1 MKGVIVI
8 KKTILIISLIIV
20 FSLLAAAAYIYYVPD
35 PLNTVNEYIMAWQVR
50 EYQNIEDLL
59 TEESQGQISVDE
71 IQASYDNFLNQAGI
85 EMIDVIDVSKF
96 DGDFFHTEFKLR
108 VRIESR
114 YFDDQEVDYYIHLER
129 EGLIKW
135 KMVWNYQMIYP
146 GIRSG
151 DTFIRERSLAQR
163 GEIFDSKERPLA
175 VKGDVI
181 TVGVHPNRIENRE
194 DLVSKLSELLSLDAD
209 YVDGEIDR
217 YSNNPDWL
225 VPIKKLTEA
234 DYRLLEGE
242 LRQIPGVVFSRSSGR
257 IYPFAE
263 IVAHTIGYMGEVDQS
278 WIDSYPERDYRIG
291 DRRGQTG
298 LERAFEFE
306 LRGEPGYTLYLSRD
320 ISSDDQEI
328 SNDDTKDQNISNIIV
343 MNCPSVHGD
352 DIYLTLDMDYQ
363 QQVYRA
369 LGDSVGSIVLI
380 DPNSGE
386 LLALANFPSYNSN
399 DFALGMT
406 RGEWEEIRT
415 DERNPMLNRAIQG
428 LYPPGSI
435 LKLLTASAALDTG
448 LLEYDTAFS
457 DTGEYRV
464 QGNVISNFQKEV
476 FGDHIFA
483 EAIINSINTTM
494 AKVGVELGEEEFR
507 RYGEKFL
514 LNGVRDFPLSVK
526 ESSLGSLRTP
536 IDLAWSAVGQ
546 AEVVAT
552 PLQMAVFTSI
562 IASGGRNVPASIV
575 ARRVNYQ
582 GDGSVIQIT
591 NSDGIVKQDEDSA
604 QDDTGDMQD
613 SINSD
618 MMDDSVNSKD
628 INNEENSR
636 NSVDSKDSNDS
647 SGASVNDGSNRVIKK
662 ETAEIVTRLM
672 VGVVDEGTG
681 KKAAIPGIKIAGKTG
696 TAETGS
702 GDGMTHAWF
711 ASFAPAESPELALL
725 IFLEKG
731 GVGGQ
736 DAAPIAGRL
745 WREFLSEHI
754 KSLESIETGT

>member
-1 MKGVIVI
+1 M
-8 KKTILIISLIIV
+8 
-20 FSLLAAAAYIYYVPD
+20 FSLLVVAAYIYYVPD
-35 PLNTVNEYIMAWQVR
+35 PSNTVNKYILAWQGR
-50 EYQNIEDLL
+50 KYQNIEDLL
-59 TEESQGQISVDE
+59 TEESQEYITVD
-71 IQASYDNFLNQAGI
+71 QMQLAYGNFLNQAGI
-85 EMIDVIDVSKF
+85 EVIDVIDVNQL
-96 DGDFFHTEFKLR
+96 DGDFFDTEFKIR
-108 VRIESR
+108 ARIESR
-114 YFDDQEVDYYIHLER
+114 YFDDQELDYYIHLER
-129 EGLIKW
+129 EGLINW
-135 KMVWNYQMIYP
+135 KMVWNYQLVYP
-146 GIRSG
+146 ELRAG

-163 GEIFDSKERPLA
+163 GEIFDSKERPMA

-194 DLVSKLSELLSLDAD
+194 DLVSRLSELLSLDAD

-225 VPIKKLTEA
+225 VPIKKLTETN
-234 DYRLLEGE
+234 YRLLEGE
-242 LRQIPGVVFSRSSGR
+242 LRPIPGVVFARSSAR
-257 IYPFAE
+257 IYPFAD
-263 IVAHTIGYMGEVDQS
+263 IAAHTIGYMGEVDQN

-306 LRGEPGYTLYLSRD
+306 LRGEPGYTLYLNRIVGNID
-320 ISSDDQEI
+320 SDNDNNI
-328 SNDDTKDQNISNIIV
+328 NNNSNGNINNNIENTPGREVNKLIV
-343 MNCPSVHGD
+343 MNIPPVHGD

-363 QQVYRA
+363 QQVYQT

-380 DPNSGE
+380 GPNSGE
-386 LLALANFPSYNSN
+386 LLVLANFPSYDPNG
-399 DFALGMT
+399 FALGMT
-406 RGEWEEIRT
+406 AGEWEGIRT

-448 LLEYDTAFS
+448 LFEYDTAFS

-476 FGDHIFA
+476 FGEHLLAD
-483 EAIINSINTTM
+483 AIINSINTTM

-514 LNGVRDFPLSVK
+514 FNGERGFPLTVK
-526 ESSLGSLRTP
+526 KSSLGSLRTP
-536 IDLAWSAVGQ
+536 VDLAWSAVGQ

-562 IASGGRNVPASIV
+562 IASGGRNVPVSII
-575 ARRVNYQ
+575 ARRVDYQ
-582 GDGSVIQIT
+582 ADGSAIQIT
-591 NSDGIVKQDEDSA
+591 T
-604 QDDTGDMQD
+604 TG
-613 SINSD
+613 
-618 MMDDSVNSKD
+618 K
-628 INNEENSR
+628 
-636 NSVDSKDSNDS
+636 DS
-647 SGASVNDGSNRVIKK
+647 SGAGVTDDSNVIKK
-662 ETAEIVTRLM
+662 ETAEIITKLM
-672 VGVVDEGTG
+672 VGVVEEGTG
-681 KKAAIPGIKIAGKTG
+681 KKADIPGIKIAGKTG

-702 GDGMTHAWF
+702 IDDMTHAWF
-711 ASFAPAESPELALL
+711 ASFAPADNPELALL

-754 KSLESIETGT
+754 EALEPIETLIENSDVETDGN